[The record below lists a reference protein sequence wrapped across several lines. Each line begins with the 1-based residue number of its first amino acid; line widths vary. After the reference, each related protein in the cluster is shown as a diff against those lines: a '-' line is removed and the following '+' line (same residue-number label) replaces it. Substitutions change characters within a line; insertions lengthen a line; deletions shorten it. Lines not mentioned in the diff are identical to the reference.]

1 MQVSTR
7 FWPTFQQVVR
17 RQKLM
22 LRIMEAMGVNV
33 PEAMRVD
40 GGLAFLE
47 AQGKCRYCESDD
59 SCHQWL
65 ESSEQARGTPEFCPN
80 ASFFEGLKHADL
92 DRERPSASRLCPVCR
107 TSMVPEASLRTDQH
121 FVEEKREGQAAN
133 QRFLRLTEK
142 GRRAADGHRY

>member
-47 AQGKCRYCESDD
+47 AQGKCAT
-59 SCHQWL
+59 
-65 ESSEQARGTPEFCPN
+65 ARATT
-80 ASFFEGLKHADL
+80 
-92 DRERPSASRLCPVCR
+92 V
-107 TSMVPEASLRTDQH
+107 V
-121 FVEEKREGQAAN
+121 AN
-133 QRFLRLTEK
+133 
-142 GRRAADGHRY
+142 GA

>member
-7 FWPTFQQVVR
+7 FWPVFQQVVR

-59 SCHQWL
+59 SCRQWL

-80 ASFFEGLKHADL
+80 VSLFDGLKYANL
-92 DRERPSASRLCPVCR
+92 DRERASASRLCPVCR
-107 TSMVPEASLRTDQH
+107 TSMVPEASLRAGQQSYNCPGCGVV
-121 FVEEKREGQAAN
+121 VELSHSLEGKDKPVAP
-133 QRFLRLTEK
+133 
-142 GRRAADGHRY
+142 